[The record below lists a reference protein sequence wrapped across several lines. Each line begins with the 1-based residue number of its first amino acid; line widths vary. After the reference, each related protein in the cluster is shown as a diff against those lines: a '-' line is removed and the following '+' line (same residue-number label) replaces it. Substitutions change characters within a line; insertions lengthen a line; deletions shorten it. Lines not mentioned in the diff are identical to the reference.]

1 MAQRT
6 GRSEEEFQVK
16 IKEEEIPV
24 EIHPGTSMT
33 QRNVKFEE
41 EEEELHVR
49 IKEEEVPVEISTG
62 GYIEGHPTPHH
73 PGGPVNMEDGLTQNF
88 QVGKKIKAEV
98 KEEVEEIKVR
108 GYKLCKEEETSM
120 EIGTDGQYTRSV
132 TRDMMGASGGGHV
145 LPKPLSREEKLE
157 ILKQKLLEKNRFPWV
172 EGGCFP
178 SNPRRDPN
186 NPDHMVDID
195 THRIG
200 HTDWCSCGNCIPL
213 PTGRESI
220 CCMEIHEIRPH
231 LEGISCITQHPYFPY
246 LCENK
251 DFAQIHQNMMY
262 GLRSKIP
269 KEKDK
274 KRALRK
280 AAYQAFSVWI
290 HGALGKKEERPIPA
304 CTVHRVRLAFL
315 GPDYATSYKDYPA
328 EHMIFS

>member
-1 MAQRT
+1 MYGGDDKDLTMAQRN

-41 EEEELHVR
+41 EEEELHVK
-49 IKEEEVPVEISTG
+49 IKEEKVPVEISTG
-62 GYIEGHPTPHH
+62 GYTEGPPTPPH
-73 PGGPVNMEDGLTQNF
+73 PVGNVNTEDGLTQNF
-88 QVGKKIKAEV
+88 QEGKKIKVEV
-98 KEEVEEIKVR
+98 KEEVE
-108 GYKLCKEEETSM
+108 TSM
-120 EIGTDGQYTRSV
+120 EIGADGQYTRSV
-132 TRDMMGASGGGHV
+132 TRDMKGASGGGHV

-157 ILKQKLLEKNRFPWV
+157 ILRHKLLENNRFPWV

-186 NPDHMVDID
+186 NPDPMEDIH

-213 PTGRESI
+213 PTGRESV
-220 CCMEIHEIRPH
+220 CCMEIRGMRPH

-269 KEKDK
+269 KEKNK

-315 GPDYATSYKDYPA
+315 GADYATAYKDYPA
-328 EHMIFS
+328 EHMIFC